1 MDRTV
6 KIPAYTGEVKQGIPQ
21 DNLTKEQ
28 NLALELAAKNTQ
40 LEEEKSKSIEQ
51 LKTIEHLRES
61 LMQEQNKTAE
71 LSRNVALL
79 QARID
84 ELQDAL
90 GKISEIAAKSRA
102 I

>member
-6 KIPAYTGEVKQGIPQ
+6 KIPAYSGEKQGVPQ

-28 NLALELAAKNTQ
+28 SLALELATKNTQ
-40 LEEEKSKSIEQ
+40 LEEEKSKSLEQ
-51 LKTIEHLRES
+51 LKAIERLREN
-61 LMQEQNKTAE
+61 LVQEQSKTAE
-71 LSRNVALL
+71 LTRNISLL
-79 QARID
+79 QARVE

-90 GKISEIAAKSRA
+90 GKISEIATKGKL